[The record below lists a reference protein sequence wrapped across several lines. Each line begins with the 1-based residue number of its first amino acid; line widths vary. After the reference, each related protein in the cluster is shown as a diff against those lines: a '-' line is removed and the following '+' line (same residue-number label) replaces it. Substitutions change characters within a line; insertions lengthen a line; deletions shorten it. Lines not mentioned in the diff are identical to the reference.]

1 MMGKI
6 KRKIASILGKRER
19 SRKLFPF
26 LAAPEH
32 LPMVEHPPAN
42 SATLSIVFPAY
53 QEEKRIGMTM
63 EAWSKFLSQHYPGT
77 EVIVVCDGCTD
88 GTAAAAR
95 NTFKSDNCKLNV
107 IELAVNRGKG
117 NAVSTGVL
125 AANGETI
132 VFTDSDLSYEP
143 ALLDDFL
150 VQINEGADVVIA
162 QRRKKTQYPGLGR
175 RILAL
180 GSRFLVGNFLL
191 PGIRD
196 TQAGFKAFKQAAAR
210 DLFPRA
216 RTKRFLFDLEI
227 LVIARSR
234 GLKIEKVYVDW
245 QDREGSTVRIVV
257 DTLRSLRD
265 LLLIYLRVLTGA
277 YK

>member
-1 MMGKI
+1 M
-6 KRKIASILGKRER
+6 L
-19 SRKLFPF
+19 
-26 LAAPEH
+26 
-32 LPMVEHPPAN
+32 EHPTPN

-63 EAWSKFLSQHYPGT
+63 EAWSRFLSEHHPGT

-95 NTFKSDNCKLNV
+95 AAFTADNCQLKV
-107 IELAVNRGKG
+107 IELSQNQGKG
-117 NAVSTGVL
+117 NAVAEGVM
-125 AANGETI
+125 AAQGNI
-132 VFTDSDLSYEP
+132 VVFTDSDLSYEP
-143 ALLDDFL
+143 DLLDEFL
-150 VQINEGADVVIA
+150 QKIHEGADLAIA

-175 RILAL
+175 RLLAV

-196 TQAGFKAFKQAAAR
+196 TQAGFKAFKQSAAKE
-210 DLFPRA
+210 LFPRA

-227 LVIARSR
+227 LVIARSN

-245 QDREGSTVRIVV
+245 QDREGSTVRIFV
-257 DTLRSLRD
+257 DTMRSLRD
-265 LLLIYLRVLTGA
+265 LMLIYARVLFGA
-277 YK
+277 YKK